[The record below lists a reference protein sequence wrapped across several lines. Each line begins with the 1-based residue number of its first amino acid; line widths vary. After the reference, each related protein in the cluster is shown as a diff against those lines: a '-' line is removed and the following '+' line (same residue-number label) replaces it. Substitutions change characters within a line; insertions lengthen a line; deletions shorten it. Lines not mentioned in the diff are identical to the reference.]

1 MRCSGWPPR
10 RGGKMPHTIERGQEP
25 QWRPAVDHIRIDVHK
40 NPSQIC
46 VRTERK
52 QLIER
57 RVRTDRESFFKLLG
71 HRPKARIM
79 VESSRAQ

>member
-1 MRCSGWPPR
+1 M
-10 RGGKMPHTIERGQEP
+10 
-25 QWRPAVDHIRIDVHK
+25 DHIRIDVHK
-40 NPSQIC
+40 NPSQVC
-46 VRTERK
+46 VRTETK

-79 VESSRAQ
+79 VESSTRSEWVARCLEELGHAVIVTLRRCTPSEAAK